1 MGAEGRSTEEFFLKI
16 FKFVVLAI
24 LSLSLLATVGALGV
38 AAYQYFQTP
47 NAVAPA
53 KKAEEKGVNGD
64 DFLKQLNAAPKPAP
78 KKEGEEEPAAAA
90 PEAAPKAEP
99 LKYKEEAGKMI
110 ACSKDSASKAG
121 LDGSAF
127 TEESEENFRS
137 SLQHIADDPSKD
149 RAQAYVADALKV
161 GCAML
166 GNAKVIAFHKANPQE
181 EVFGRIMNFHLT
193 AWDQMKEEARKF
205 EREEEARVKAAEES
219 EALRIAQA
227 RAAALALL
235 MVAGIAFGVFMATA
249 LYLIIAAVES
259 NLRNI
264 NRNIEAFRTHP
275 AVPQK
280 TEPTL

>member
-1 MGAEGRSTEEFFLKI
+1 MGTEGRSTEELFLKV

-24 LSLSLLATVGALGV
+24 LGLALLATVGALGV
-38 AAYQYFQTP
+38 AAYQSLQSP
-47 NAVAPA
+47 NTVAPA
-53 KKAEEKGVNGD
+53 KKAEEKGVSGE
-64 DFLKQLNAAPKPAP
+64 DFLKQLNAAPKTAP

-99 LKYKEEAGKMI
+99 LKYKEEAVKMI

-127 TEESEENFRS
+127 TEESEENFRN
-137 SLQHIADDPSKD
+137 SLQRIADDPSKD
-149 RAQAYVADALKV
+149 RTQAYVVDALKV
-161 GCAML
+161 GCALL

-193 AWDQMKEEARKF
+193 AWDQMKQEARKF
-205 EREEEARVKAAEES
+205 ERDEEARVKAAEEA
-219 EALRIAQA
+219 EAARIAQA
-227 RAAALALL
+227 RATALAMLTL
-235 MVAGIAFGVFMATA
+235 AGIAFGIFMATA

-264 NRNIEAFRTHP
+264 NRNIEAFRTHQ